1 MEDEKRKVVVVD
13 ASVAV
18 KWFVEEEYT
27 REALMLRDSYR
38 DGLIDLIAPSLL
50 PYEVLKALKYSGAFG
65 EDELKEIAKILE
77 SLQITLYDLK
87 GDYSATTVMVA
98 MRKGLTIYDASYVA
112 LGIDKQVTLYT
123 ADEKLLEKIADLHVG
138 KHIREYKPP

>member
-27 REALMLRDSYR
+27 REALVLRDSYR

-50 PYEVLKALKYSGAFG
+50 PYEVLNALKYSGAFG
-65 EDELKEIAKILE
+65 EDELKEIAKILD

-87 GDYSATTVMVA
+87 EDYSATTVMVA

-112 LGIDKQVTLYT
+112 LAVDKQGILYT
-123 ADEKLLEKIADLHVG
+123 ADEKLLEKIADLNIG
-138 KHIREYKPP
+138 KHIREYQPP

>member
-1 MEDEKRKVVVVD
+1 MEGEESKVVIN

-38 DGLIDLIAPSLL
+38 EGLVNLIAPSP
-50 PYEVLKALKYSGAFG
+50 PYEVLNALKYSGAFG

-77 SLQITLYDLK
+77 SLQITLHDIE
-87 GDYSATTVMVA
+87 GGYSATTITIA

-112 LGIDKQVTLYT
+112 LALDKQATLYT
-123 ADEKLLEKIADLHVG
+123 ADERLLKKIADLNIG
-138 KHIREYKPP
+138 KHIREYKVP